1 MKAPSTKVRFSEA
14 QKLLDYGFNNFEYY
28 KFCTKDQFLKEINVI
43 KSITPTVK
51 CVYENTCGTL
61 LEKGKKSSVEQVIN
75 IPESISAPIEKG
87 QKIGEISYTLN
98 GENLGTVNIISDE
111 NIFKIGLSRTLEK
124 LFFSWFR
131 VLR

>member
-1 MKAPSTKVRFSEA
+1 MKAPSTQVRFSEA

-28 KFCTKDQFLKEINVI
+28 KFCDKDEFLKEINVT
-43 KSITPTVK
+43 KSITSTVN
-51 CVYENTCGTL
+51 CVYESTCGT
-61 LEKGKKSSVEQVIN
+61 KKKKRKKSSVEQIVN

-87 QKIGEISYTLN
+87 QKIGQISYTLN
-98 GENLGTVNIISDE
+98 GENLGTVNIIANEDVK
-111 NIFKIGLSRTLEK
+111 KIGLSTTLEK